1 MYSIKYPD
9 MFSPTS
15 TNVVE
20 GKAASA
26 QDLLLLLSSEKGEL
40 LGDPFFGIRL
50 KRYIYDQNNYVL
62 RDILSDE
69 IFTQI
74 RAFAPQLTVN
84 RDDIEI
90 TQEGSSLHARI
101 HAVNKIDYTTDMY
114 DLELFEEEER

>member
-1 MYSIKYPD
+1 MNSIKYPD

-40 LGDPFFGIRL
+40 LGDPFFGVRL

-84 RDDIEI
+84 RDDIAI
-90 TQEGSSLHARI
+90 MQEGSSLHARI

-114 DLELFEEEER
+114 DLEMFEEEER

>member
-1 MYSIKYPD
+1 MNSIKYPD

-26 QDLLLLLSSEKGEL
+26 QDLVLLLSSEKGEL
-40 LGDPFFGIRL
+40 LGDPFFGVRL

-62 RDILSDE
+62 RDILADE

-74 RAFAPQLTVN
+74 RTFAPQLTVN
-84 RDDIEI
+84 RDDIKI
-90 TQEGSSLHARI
+90 TQEGDRLHATIRAI
-101 HAVNKIDYTTDMY
+101 NKVDYTTDMY
-114 DLELFEEEER
+114 DLELFEDEER

>member
-1 MYSIKYPD
+1 MNSIKYPD

-114 DLELFEEEER
+114 DLEMFEEEER

>member
-1 MYSIKYPD
+1 MNSIKYPD

-26 QDLLLLLSSEKGEL
+26 QDLVLLLSSEKGEL
-40 LGDPFFGIRL
+40 LGDPFFGVRL

-62 RDILSDE
+62 RDILADE

-74 RAFAPQLTVN
+74 RTFAPQLTVN
-84 RDDIEI
+84 RDDIKI
-90 TQEGSSLHARI
+90 TQEGDRLHARI
-101 HAVNKIDYTTDMY
+101 RAINKVDYTTDMY
-114 DLELFEEEER
+114 DLELFEDEER

>member
-1 MYSIKYPD
+1 MNSIKYPD

-26 QDLLLLLSSEKGEL
+26 QDLVLLLSSEKGEL
-40 LGDPFFGIRL
+40 LGDPFFGVRL

-62 RDILSDE
+62 RDILADE

-74 RAFAPQLTVN
+74 RTFAPQLTVN
-84 RDDIEI
+84 RDDIAI
-90 TQEGSSLHARI
+90 TQEGNRLHARI
-101 HAVNKIDYTTDMY
+101 RAINKVDYTTDMY
-114 DLELFEEEER
+114 DLELFEDEER

>member
-1 MYSIKYPD
+1 MNSIKYPD

-26 QDLLLLLSSEKGEL
+26 QDLVLLLSSEKGEL
-40 LGDPFFGIRL
+40 LGDPFFGVRL

-62 RDILSDE
+62 RDILADE

-74 RAFAPQLTVN
+74 RTFAPQLTVN
-84 RDDIEI
+84 RDDITI
-90 TQEGSSLHARI
+90 TQEGDRLHAMIR
-101 HAVNKIDYTTDMY
+101 AVNKVDYTTDMY
-114 DLELFEEEER
+114 DLELFEDEER

>member
-1 MYSIKYPD
+1 MNSIKYPD

-26 QDLLLLLSSEKGEL
+26 QDLVLLLSSEKGEL
-40 LGDPFFGIRL
+40 MGDPFFGVRL

-62 RDILSDE
+62 RDILADE

-74 RAFAPQLTVN
+74 RTFAPQLTVN
-84 RDDIEI
+84 RDDIAI
-90 TQEGSSLHARI
+90 TQEGDRLHAKIRAI
-101 HAVNKIDYTTDMY
+101 NKVDYTTDMY
-114 DLELFEEEER
+114 DLELFEDEER

>member
-1 MYSIKYPD
+1 MNSIKYPD

>member
-1 MYSIKYPD
+1 MNSIKYPD

-26 QDLLLLLSSEKGEL
+26 QDLVLLLSSEKGEL
-40 LGDPFFGIRL
+40 LGDPFFGVRL

-62 RDILSDE
+62 RDILADE

-74 RAFAPQLTVN
+74 RTFAPQLTVN
-84 RDDIEI
+84 RDDIKI
-90 TQEGSSLHARI
+90 THEGDRLHARI
-101 HAVNKIDYTTDMY
+101 RAVNKVDYTTDMY
-114 DLELFEEEER
+114 DLELFEDEER

>member
-1 MYSIKYPD
+1 MNSIKYPD

-26 QDLLLLLSSEKGEL
+26 QDLVLLLSSEKGEL
-40 LGDPFFGIRL
+40 LGDPFFGVRL

-62 RDILSDE
+62 RDILADE

-74 RAFAPQLTVN
+74 RTFAPQLTVN
-84 RDDIEI
+84 RDDIKI
-90 TQEGSSLHARI
+90 TQEGDRLHARI
-101 HAVNKIDYTTDMY
+101 RAVNKVDYTTDMY
-114 DLELFEEEER
+114 DLELFEDEER

>member
-1 MYSIKYPD
+1 MNSIKYPD

-26 QDLLLLLSSEKGEL
+26 QDLVLLLSSEKGEL
-40 LGDPFFGIRL
+40 LGDPFFGVRL

-62 RDILSDE
+62 RDILADE

-74 RAFAPQLTVN
+74 RTFAPQLTVN
-84 RDDIEI
+84 RDDIRI
-90 TQEGSSLHARI
+90 TQEGDRLHATIRAI
-101 HAVNKIDYTTDMY
+101 NKVDYTTDMY
-114 DLELFEEEER
+114 DLELFEDEER